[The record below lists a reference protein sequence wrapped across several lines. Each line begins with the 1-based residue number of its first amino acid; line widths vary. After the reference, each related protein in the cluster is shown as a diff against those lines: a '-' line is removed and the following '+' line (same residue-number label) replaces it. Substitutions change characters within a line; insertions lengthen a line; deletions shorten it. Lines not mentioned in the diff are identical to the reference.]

1 MKINTGATVNTL
13 KGEPYTVDNVPLTV
27 GQVIAEALAVDK
39 TGGKM
44 KVYALANK
52 CYNHAEVEVDG
63 ADIVMIKRALNDS
76 TAYNNLINGQVLMAL
91 EATTE

>member
-1 MKINTGATVNTL
+1 MNTL
-13 KGEPYTVDNVPLTV
+13 KGEPYTVDNLPLTV

-52 CYNHAEVEVDG
+52 CFNNASVEVDG
-63 ADIVMIKRALNDS
+63 ADLVMIKRAVNDS
-76 TAYNNLINGQVLMAL
+76 TAYNNIINGQVLMAL
-91 EATTE
+91 ESSTDAE